1 MNLNLKGCTALV
13 SGSTKGIGR
22 AIALEFASEGCNVA
36 VCARSESDVDAM
48 VETLRGAGVAAFGMV
63 VDMRNGDSV
72 KKFVDS
78 AAAEFGGIDM
88 VVSNV
93 SAATGDWDEMFQTDL
108 LGAIRLFDSA
118 LPYLTKSSKASF
130 TAISSI
136 AALYGQG
143 AYSAI
148 KCALHSYIKGRS
160 LEYAPIGIRANTVAP
175 GAIYFKDGFWDL
187 MKQTKPDVYAG
198 TLANNPMGRFGSP
211 EEVAS
216 AVVFLSSPAASFI
229 SGTNLRVDGAAS
241 TTTQF

>member
-13 SGSTKGIGR
+13 SGATKGIGR

-36 VCARSESDVDAM
+36 VCARSEADVDAM
-48 VETLRGAGVAAFGMV
+48 VATLRGAGVAAFGMA
-63 VDMRNGDSV
+63 VDVRNGDSV

-118 LPYLTKSSKASF
+118 LPYLKKSSKASF

-136 AALYGQG
+136 AALYGGG

-148 KCALHSYIKGRS
+148 KSALHSYVKGRS
-160 LEYAPIGIRANTVAP
+160 VEYAPIGIRANTVAP
-175 GAIYFKDGFWDL
+175 GGIYFKDGFWDR
-187 MKQTKPDVYAG
+187 MKQTKPEVYAG
-198 TLANNPMGRFGSP
+198 TLASNPMGRLGRP

-241 TTTQF
+241 PTTQF